1 PKFEAEPGLVL
12 RVSPCD
18 RELARR
24 D

>member
-12 RVSPCD
+12 RMSPGD
-18 RELARR
+18 MELARR